1 MWLPTQTLLIS
12 TIILR
17 IIISISSNQWFIIWI
32 GLELNIFAFL
42 PILGKA
48 NNKKEISCAPLYLA
62 IQAISSGLI
71 ITSILLATTS
81 IRLWSDP
88 LFQIAILTKAGG
100 PPAFC
105 WYPNIVLNLSWTNVW
120 ILITLQKINP
130 ILILALVTKLNYIL
144 LILSASIA
152 LIGGIGGI
160 IQNQIRG
167 ILAYSSLTHLAWI
180 LTLTSLN
187 PIISLNYLIAYLL
200 IISALLILLSK
211 SSLKTHTH
219 LANISPQSKTII
231 SLLLLSLAG
240 IPPLLGFL
248 PKLQAINSLVF
259 NSRPIIILILISG
272 SLINLYFYLNLILS
286 SSSSYSSL
294 FLLKSPH
301 LIKSTTLFTL
311 ALLPLLILIPSTWIT
326 L

>member
-12 TIILR
+12 TMMLSIM
-17 IIISISSNQWFIIWI
+17 ISISSNQWFMMWI
-32 GLELNIFAFL
+32 GLELNMFAFL

-62 IQAISSGLI
+62 IQAMSSGLI
-71 ITSILLATTS
+71 ITSMLLATTS
-81 IRLWSDP
+81 MSLWSDP

-105 WYPNIVLNLSWTNVW
+105 WYPNMVLNLSWTNVW
-120 ILITLQKINP
+120 ILMTLQKINP

-144 LILSASIA
+144 LILSASMA
-152 LIGGIGGI
+152 LIGGMGGM

-187 PIISLNYLIAYLL
+187 LMMSLNYLMAYLL
-200 IISALLILLSK
+200 IISALLMLLSK
-211 SSLKTHTH
+211 SSMKTHTH

-248 PKLQAINSLVF
+248 PKLQAINSLIF
-259 NSRPIIILILISG
+259 NSSPMIILILISG
-272 SLINLYFYLNLILS
+272 SLMNLYFYLNLMLS

-301 LIKSTTLFTL
+301 LMKSTTLFTL
-311 ALLPLLILIPSTWIT
+311 ALLPLLILIPSTWMT